1 MLKVLLVDD
10 EPVIRAGL
18 AQLIH
23 WEKYGFTIVAKA
35 KNGEQALQLML
46 EDTPDLIVTD
56 IRMPKMD
63 GLQLIQ
69 AVREERNLQ
78 TPVIILTGF
87 NEFDYAR
94 QAIRY
99 QVRDYL
105 LKPVDKE
112 ELIAA
117 LTRIRASLRIDN
129 ALPVDSQSGNAIKLL
144 LRSTTSHDNKI
155 HLCQTLKA
163 HYPVLLMVITLQ
175 KHTQTTFPLIHQ
187 LLLPVWEAFRL
198 SEASVR
204 IYIDADGF
212 IALVIQPESAHLSK
226 TEEKQLAFAML
237 HAIHD
242 TLDQEAFLS
251 VGPLV
256 HSPELLADSF
266 QAACS
271 ASIYSLYLD
280 RPTVLAYEDI
290 KLLSPFKSQ
299 YEYLASFQLLKESIE
314 NNSPQDMER
323 IVLDIFDFFVEQF
336 ISPDTIKVH
345 LYRFLLE
352 IEKYVAEMNG
362 DIQPIIKAA
371 NHIDLTCT
379 TTPIRIQR
387 KTFLETCRQIGLEI
401 AFLRVQQNFGII
413 DQIEQYVNSH
423 FHENM
428 TLKDVAAKFYMNHA
442 YLGQLFR
449 RKKEIHFNEYLHQ
462 VRIEEAKGLLRRTDL
477 KIAEVAKKVGYND
490 PTYFSGKFEKH
501 VGVTPTVYKL
511 GLQPHNHPLSKK
523 E

>member
-18 AQLIH
+18 AQLIN
-23 WEKYGFTIVAKA
+23 WEKYGFTIVSKA
-35 KNGEQALQLML
+35 KNGEQALQLIL
-46 EDTPDLIVTD
+46 ADTPDVIITD
-56 IRMPKMD
+56 IRMPRMD

-69 AVREERNLQ
+69 AIREERNLQ
-78 TPVIILTGF
+78 TPVILLTGF

-117 LTRIRASLRIDN
+117 LSRIRASLRVVN
-129 ALPVDSQSGNAIKLL
+129 ALPVDSISGNAIQLL
-144 LRSTTSHDNKI
+144 LRSTTSHDIKI
-155 HLCQTLKA
+155 KLSQSLEA
-163 HYPVLLMVITLQ
+163 HYPVLLMVIMLQ
-175 KHTQTTFPLIHQ
+175 SHMQTTFTQIQQILQ
-187 LLLPVWEAFRL
+187 PVWEAFSL

-204 IYIDADGF
+204 IYINADGF
-212 IALVIQPESAHLSK
+212 IAILIHPESVHLSK
-226 TEEKQLAFAML
+226 TEEKKLAFALL

-242 TLDQEAFLS
+242 SLDQEAFLS
-251 VGPLV
+251 VGPPA
-256 HSPELLADSF
+256 HSPEQLADSF

-271 ASIYSLYLD
+271 ARVYSLYVD

-290 KLLSPFKSQ
+290 KLLPPFITQ
-299 YEYLASFQLLKESIE
+299 YEYLASFQQLRESIE
-314 NNSPQDMER
+314 NNSSHEIER
-323 IVLDIFDFFVEQF
+323 IVTDIFVFFVDQL

-371 NHIDLTCT
+371 NHVDLTCT
-379 TTPIRIQR
+379 TTPIRLQR
-387 KTFLETCRQIGLEI
+387 EMFRDTCQQICLEI
-401 AFLRVQQNFGII
+401 AFLRAQQNFGII

-449 RKKEIHFNEYLHQ
+449 RKKGIQFNEYLHQ
-462 VRIEEAKGLLRRTDL
+462 LRTDEAKSLLRRTDL
-477 KIAEVAKKVGYND
+477 KIVEVAKKVGYND

-501 VGVTPTVYKL
+501 VGVTPTAYKL
-511 GLQPHNHPLSKK
+511 GLQQKKSPLQ
-523 E
+523 EE

>member
-18 AQLIH
+18 AQLIQ
-23 WEKYGFTIVAKA
+23 WEKYGFTIVSKA
-35 KNGEQALQLML
+35 KNGEQALQLMQ
-46 EDTPDLIVTD
+46 EEAPDVIITD

-78 TPVIILTGF
+78 IPVIILTGF

-117 LTRIRASLRIDN
+117 LTRIRDTLRIDH

-144 LRSTTSHDNKI
+144 LRSTTSHDIKI
-155 HLCQTLKA
+155 KLCQSLHT
-163 HYPVLLMVITLQ
+163 HYPVLLMVIMLQ
-175 KHTQTTFPLIHQ
+175 NHTQTTFTQIYHFLQ
-187 LLLPVWEAFRL
+187 PVWEAFRL
-198 SEASVR
+198 SESFVR
-204 IYIDADGF
+204 FYIDADGY
-212 IALVIQPESAHLSK
+212 IAVLIRPESAHLSK
-226 TEEKQLAFAML
+226 TEEKQLAYALL
-237 HAIHD
+237 HAIHN

-251 VGPLV
+251 VGHLA
-256 HSPELLADSF
+256 HSPEQLADAF
-266 QAACS
+266 QAACA
-271 ASIYSLYLD
+271 ASVYSLYVD

-290 KLLSPFKSQ
+290 KLLPPFKSQ
-299 YEYLASFQLLKESIE
+299 YEYLASFQQLKESIE
-314 NNSPQDMER
+314 NNNPQEMK
-323 IVLDIFDFFVEQF
+323 IVVTDIFDFFVEQF

-387 KTFLETCRQIGLEI
+387 ETFLGTCQQIGTEI
-401 AFLRVQQNFGII
+401 AFLRIQQNFGII

-462 VRIEEAKGLLRRTDL
+462 VRIEEAKRLLRLTDL

-490 PTYFSGKFEKH
+490 PAYFSGKFEKH
-501 VGVTPTVYKL
+501 VGFTPTAYKL
-511 GLQPHNHPLSKK
+511 GLQPQINPPK
-523 E
+523 